1 MILIG
6 IDPDVDFTGFAV
18 WDTQSKQFEK
28 LDKLRF
34 FDTCKTLSMLQPD
47 KVIIEAGWLNKKSNY
62 HGIKGNYSPQAKKVI
77 GERIATK
84 VGSNHQVGKLFAEYC
99 TINDIPFELKI
110 PKQSKITK
118 ENFNKMFNTKLK
130 NQDIID
136 AAMLVAGY

>member
-18 WDTQSKQFEK
+18 WDTKSKQFEK

-47 KVIIEAGWLNKKSNY
+47 KVIIEAGWLNKKSNW
-62 HGIKGNYSPQAKKVI
+62 HGGKTTSIAT
-77 GERIATK
+77 RIAK
-84 VGSNHQVGKLFAEYC
+84 NVGSNHQVGKLFAEYC
-99 TINDIPFELKI
+99 TINGIPFELKI